1 MKKWVTLVRN
11 HNYLKSR
18 TTFKNISELSFD
30 LDLNFPFLEEIGW
43 ACVYNETMTTPFTEE
58 NIRSL
63 REQSQNLSMVL
74 MAIVYDKHSIAY
86 AVDTGE
92 HMFA

>member
-1 MKKWVTLVRN
+1 
-11 HNYLKSR
+11 
-18 TTFKNISELSFD
+18 
-30 LDLNFPFLEEIGW
+30 
-43 ACVYNETMTTPFTEE
+43 MTTPFTEE